1 MNERPPKFF
10 LRLFRWYCHP
20 DMLGH
25 IEGDMMQLYAERV
38 RESGKRKADLKFI
51 FDVVLLCRPGI
62 IRPVTVDTNVN
73 QYDMVKSYFKVGWRN
88 MLRNKGY
95 SIINISGLAIG
106 MTVAL
111 LIGLWVFDELT
122 FDTHFKNY
130 DRIVQVM
137 QHQTYNGE
145 IGTQVANPAVMAEE
159 IRNVYGSD
167 FKHVL
172 QSSWNNDHTL
182 TYGDRIFYKPGSYF
196 EPCVVDMLSL
206 NITHGTKDGLKDMNS
221 IMLSES
227 VAKSYFGEED
237 PINKM
242 LRLDNE
248 VDVKV
253 TAVYED
259 LPENTSFKDLKII
272 MPWSLYVSQNTWIQK
287 MENPW
292 GSNFTQTFAQL
303 NDNADLETVSTRI
316 KDVKLNR
323 QPEEEKRYKAIVFL
337 HPISKWHLY
346 SDFKAGVNIG
356 GRIDNVWLFSIT
368 GIFVL
373 LLACI
378 NFMNLSTARSEKRS
392 KEVGIRKSIGS
403 ARGQLVIQFFSE
415 SIMIALFAFALAV
428 GFSFIALPS
437 FNTIAG
443 KHITILWSSPLFWL
457 AGISFT
463 LITGLFA
470 GLYPALFL
478 SSFQPVKVLK
488 GSFKMGRLASLPRK
502 VLVTIQFT
510 ISIVLI
516 IGTIV
521 VYKQIQFAQGRPMG
535 YTTDGLITIRINSER
550 HKHFEAIRNELKNAN
565 TIIEMAE
572 AGSPTTEVW
581 NTNGG
586 FDWEGKDPNLAVD
599 FPNNA
604 VTHDYGK
611 TIGWQIAIG
620 RDFSRDFST
629 DSSAFILNE
638 SAVKFIGLTDPIGK
652 NIKWEGENYT
662 IIGVV
667 KDILI
672 QSPYTPVRPG
682 MWHLSD
688 GSSENVF
695 IIKINPN
702 RNAQESLSKIEEVF
716 KKFDPTSPFDA
727 GFVDDAYAQKFGN
740 EKRIGTLA
748 AFFAVLAV
756 FISCLGLFGLASFV
770 AEQRTKEIGIRK
782 VMGASVGNLWQMLSK
797 DFVILVIIS
806 SAMAITLSY
815 FFCVSWLKSFEYRT
829 TISWW
834 IFALSAAGALV
845 ITLLTVSFQAIKA
858 ALMSPINSL
867 RSE

>member
-1 MNERPPKFF
+1 MKEHPPKLF
-10 LRLFRWYCHP
+10 LSFFRWYCHP
-20 DMLGH
+20 EMAGH
-25 IEGDMMQLYAERV
+25 IEGDMMELYTERV
-38 RESGKRKADLKFI
+38 KGSGKRRADLKFI
-51 FDVVLLCRPGI
+51 VDVVLLCRPGI
-62 IRPVTVDTNVN
+62 IRPVTVETNVN

-88 MLRNKGY
+88 MLRSKGY
-95 SIINISGLAIG
+95 SAINISGLAIG

-122 FDTHFKNY
+122 FDRHFKNY

-145 IGTQVANPAVMAEE
+145 IGTQVANPSVMGEE

-182 TYGDRIFYKPGSYF
+182 TYGEKIFYKSGSYF
-196 EPCVVDMLSL
+196 EPGVVDMLSL
-206 NITHGTKDGLKDMNS
+206 NILQGSKDGLKDMNS

-227 VAKSYFGEED
+227 VARSYFGDED
-237 PINKM
+237 PINKI
-242 LRLDNE
+242 LRLNNE

-259 LPENTSFKDLKII
+259 LPENTSFRDLKII
-272 MPWSLYVSQNTWIQK
+272 MPWSLYLSQNTWIQK
-287 MENPW
+287 MEDPW

-316 KDVKLNR
+316 KDVKINQQGEHER
-323 QPEEEKRYKAIVFL
+323 RYKAVVFL
-337 HPISKWHLY
+337 HPMSKWRLY
-346 SDFKAGVNIG
+346 SDFKEGVNTG
-356 GRIDNVWLFSIT
+356 GRIDNVWLFSVT

-392 KEVGIRKSIGS
+392 KEVGIRKAIGS
-403 ARGQLVIQFFSE
+403 VRAQLITQFFSE
-415 SIMIALFAFALAV
+415 SIMIALFAFVLAL
-428 GFSFIALPS
+428 GFGFIALPS

-443 KHITILWSSPLFWL
+443 KHIFIPWTSPFFWL
-457 AGISFT
+457 IGIGFT
-463 LITGLFA
+463 LATGILA

-488 GSFKMGRLASLPRK
+488 GSFKQGRFASLPRK
-502 VLVTIQFT
+502 ILVMVQFT

-521 VYKQIQFAQGRPMG
+521 VYQQIQFAQGRPIG
-535 YTTDGLITIRINSER
+535 YTTDGLIMTSVNSER
-550 HKHFEAIRNELKNAN
+550 HKHFEAIRTELKTAN
-565 TIIEMAE
+565 VIDEMAE
-572 AGSPTTEVW
+572 SGSPVTDVW

-604 VTHDYGK
+604 VTYEYGK
-611 TIGWQIAIG
+611 VIGWEITTG
-620 RDFSRDFST
+620 RDFSRDFAT
-629 DSSAFILNE
+629 DSTAFILNE
-638 SAVKFIGLTDPIGK
+638 AAVKFIGLTDPIGK
-652 NIKWEGENYT
+652 VIKWNGENFT
-662 IIGVV
+662 VIGVV
-667 KDILI
+667 KDILV
-672 QSPYTPVRPG
+672 QSPYKPVRPA

-688 GSSENVF
+688 GAENVF
-695 IIKINPN
+695 IIKLNPDK
-702 RNAQESLSKIEEVF
+702 NAQESLSKVEEVF
-716 KKFDPTSPFDA
+716 KKFDPTSPFDSN
-727 GFVDDAYAQKFGN
+727 FVDEAFAQKFGN

-782 VMGASVGNLWQMLSK
+782 VMGASVSNLWQMLSK

-806 SAMAITLSY
+806 SGVAITISY
-815 FFCVSWLKSFEYRT
+815 FFCVSWLESYEYHT
-829 TISWW
+829 TVSWW
-834 IFALSAAGALV
+834 IFALSAGGALI
-845 ITLLTVSFQAIKA
+845 ITLITVSFQAIKA
-858 ALMSPINSL
+858 AMMSPIKSL

>member
-1 MNERPPKFF
+1 MKEHPPKLF

-20 DMLGH
+20 EMLSH
-25 IEGDMMQLYAERV
+25 IEGDMMQLYAERI
-38 RESGKRKADLKFI
+38 RESGKRKADIKFI
-51 FDVVLLCRPGI
+51 RDVVLLCRPGI
-62 IRPVTVDTNVN
+62 IRPVTVHTNVN

-95 SIINISGLAIG
+95 SMINISGLAIG

-145 IGTQVANPAVMAEE
+145 IGTQVANPAVMGEE

-172 QSSWNNDHTL
+172 QSSWNFDHTL
-182 TYGDRIFYKPGSYF
+182 TYGEKIFYKPGSYF
-196 EPCVVDMLSL
+196 EPGVVDMLSL
-206 NITHGTKDGLKDMNS
+206 NIIHGTKDGLKDMNS

-227 VAKSYFGEED
+227 VAKSYFGDED

-242 LRLDNE
+242 LRLDNQ

-272 MPWSLYVSQNTWIQK
+272 MPWSLYLSQNTWIQK
-287 MENPW
+287 MNDPW

-303 NDNADLETVSTRI
+303 NENADLETVSTRI
-316 KDVKLNR
+316 KDVKVNK
-323 QPEEEKRYKAIVFL
+323 QTEEERRYKAVVFL
-337 HPISKWHLY
+337 HPLNKWHLY
-346 SDFKAGVNIG
+346 SDFKAGINTG
-356 GRIDNVWLFSIT
+356 GRIDNVWLFGIT

-392 KEVGIRKSIGS
+392 KEVGIRKSVGS
-403 ARGQLVIQFFSE
+403 ARGQLIIQFFSE
-415 SIMIALFAFALAV
+415 SILIALLAFVLAI
-428 GFSFIALPS
+428 GFGFIALPS

-443 KHITILWSSPLFWL
+443 KHMTIPWSSPLFWL
-457 AGISFT
+457 TGVGFT

-488 GSFKMGRLASLPRK
+488 GSFKMGRMASLPRK

-521 VYKQIQFAQGRPMG
+521 VYKQIQFAQGRPLG
-535 YTTDGLITIRINSER
+535 YTADGLITIGVNSER
-550 HKHFEAIRNELKNAN
+550 HKHFEAIRNELKTAN
-565 TIIEMAE
+565 TIVEMAE
-572 AGSPTTEVW
+572 SGSPTTEVW

-599 FPNNA
+599 FPNNG
-604 VTHDYGK
+604 VTYEYGK
-611 TIGWQIAIG
+611 TIGWQLATG
-620 RDFSRDFST
+620 RDFSRDFAT

-638 SAVKFIGLTDPIGK
+638 SAVKFIGLKDPIGK
-652 NIKWEGENYT
+652 NIKWNGENYT
-662 IIGVV
+662 VIGVV
-667 KDILI
+667 KDILV
-672 QSPYTPVRPG
+672 QSPYTPVRPA
-682 MWHLSD
+682 MWHLTD
-688 GSSENVF
+688 DSENIF
-695 IIKINPN
+695 IIKLNPD
-702 RNAQESLSKIEEVF
+702 RNAQESLSKVEEVF
-716 KKFDPTSPFDA
+716 KKFDATSPFGA
-727 GFVDDAYAQKFGN
+727 GFVDEAFAQKFGN

-782 VMGASVGNLWQMLSK
+782 VMGASVSNLWQMLSK
-797 DFVILVIIS
+797 DFVVLVIIS
-806 SAMAITLSY
+806 SLIAITVSY
-815 FFCVSWLKSFEYRT
+815 FFCVRWLEGFEYRT

-834 IFALSAAGALV
+834 IFAISAAGALA
-845 ITLLTVSFQAIKA
+845 ITLITVSFQAIKA
-858 ALMSPINSL
+858 ALMSPIKSL

>member
-1 MNERPPKFF
+1 MKEHPPKLFMSF
-10 LRLFRWYCHP
+10 FRWYCHP
-20 DMLGH
+20 EMVGH
-25 IEGDMMQLYAERV
+25 IEGDMMELYAERL
-38 RESGKRKADLKFI
+38 RGSGKRKADLKFI
-51 FDVVLLCRPGI
+51 LDVMLLCRPGI
-62 IRPVTVDTNVN
+62 IRPVTVETNVN

-95 SIINISGLAIG
+95 SAINISGLAIG

-137 QHQTYNGE
+137 QHQTFNGQ
-145 IGTQVANPAVMAEE
+145 IGTQVANPAVMGEE

-172 QSSWNNDHTL
+172 QCSWNGDHTL
-182 TYGDRIFYKPGSYF
+182 TYGEKIFYKSGNYF
-196 EPCVVDMLSL
+196 EPGVVDMLDL
-206 NITHGTKDGLKDMNS
+206 NIIHGTKDGLKEMNS

-227 VAKSYFGEED
+227 VAKSYFGNED
-237 PINKM
+237 PINKT
-242 LRLDNE
+242 LRLDND

-259 LPENTSFKDLKII
+259 LPENTTFNDLRFIL
-272 MPWSLYVSQNTWIQK
+272 PWSLYMSQNPWVSK
-287 MENPW
+287 MTEPW
-292 GSNFTQTFAQL
+292 GSNFTQTYAQL

-316 KDVKLNR
+316 KDVKFNR
-323 QPEEEKRYKAIVFL
+323 QGEEERRYKAVVFL
-337 HPISKWHLY
+337 HPMSKWRLY
-346 SDFKAGVNIG
+346 SDFKEGVNTG

-403 ARGQLVIQFFSE
+403 VRSQLVIQFFSE
-415 SIMIALFAFALAV
+415 SIMIALLAFVLAI
-428 GFSFIALPS
+428 GFGFIALPS

-443 KHITILWSSPLFWL
+443 KNILIPWASPIFWL
-457 AGISFT
+457 IGIGFT
-463 LITGLFA
+463 LMTGIFA

-488 GSFKMGRLASLPRK
+488 GSFKQGRLASLPRK
-502 VLVTIQFT
+502 ILVTVQFT

-521 VYKQIQFAQGRPMG
+521 VYKQIQYAQGRPIG
-535 YTTDGLITIRINSER
+535 YTSDGLVMTSVNSER
-550 HKHFEAIRNELKNAN
+550 HKHFEAIRTELKTAN
-565 TIIEMAE
+565 VIVEIAE
-572 AGSPTTEVW
+572 SGSPITDVW

-604 VTHDYGK
+604 VTYEYGQ
-611 TIGWQIAIG
+611 TIGWQLASG
-620 RDFSRDFST
+620 RDFSRDFAT
-629 DSSAFILNE
+629 DSAAFILNE
-638 SAVKFIGLTDPIGK
+638 AAVKFIGFQEPLGK
-652 NIKWEGENYT
+652 VIKWNGENYT
-662 IIGVV
+662 VIGVV
-667 KDILI
+667 KDILV
-672 QSPYTPVRPG
+672 QSPYTPVRPA
-682 MWHLSD
+682 MWHLSN
-688 GSSENVF
+688 GSENVF
-695 IIKINPN
+695 ITKLNPDK
-702 RNAQESLSKIEEVF
+702 NAKESLAKVEEVF
-716 KKFDPTSPFDA
+716 KKFDPTSPFDSE
-727 GFVDDAYAQKFGN
+727 FVDEAFARKFGN

-782 VMGASVGNLWQMLSK
+782 VMGASVSNLWQMLSK

-806 SAMAITLSY
+806 SVAAITISY
-815 FFCVSWLKSFEYRT
+815 FFCAWWLESYEYRT
-829 TISWW
+829 TVSWW
-834 IFALSAAGALV
+834 IFAISAAGALI
-845 ITLLTVSFQAIKA
+845 ITLITVSFQAIKA
-858 ALMSPINSL
+858 AMMSPINSL

>member
-1 MNERPPKFF
+1 MKQHPPKFF
-10 LRLFRWYCHP
+10 LNFFRWYCHP
-20 DMLGH
+20 EMISH
-25 IEGDMMQLYAERV
+25 IEGDMMELYAERV
-38 RESGKRKADLKFI
+38 RGSGKRSADLKFI
-51 FDVVLLCRPGI
+51 RDVVLLFRPGI
-62 IRPVTVDTNVN
+62 IRPVTVETNVN

-88 MLRNKGY
+88 MVRSKGY
-95 SIINISGLAIG
+95 SAINISGLAIG

-111 LIGLWVFDELT
+111 LIGLWVFDELMYNK
-122 FDTHFKNY
+122 HFKNY

-145 IGTQVANPAVMAEE
+145 IGTQVANPAVMGEE

-172 QSSWNNDHTL
+172 QSSWNFDHTL
-182 TYGDRIFYKPGSYF
+182 TYGDKIFYKTGSYF
-196 EPCVVDMLSL
+196 EPGVVDMLSL
-206 NITHGTKDGLKDMNS
+206 NILKGTKDGLKEMNS
-221 IMLSES
+221 IMLAES
-227 VAKSYFGEED
+227 VAKSYFGDED

-242 LRLDNE
+242 LRLDNK

-259 LPENTSFKDLKII
+259 LPQNTSFSTMRII
-272 MPWSLYVSQNTWIQK
+272 MPWTLYLSQNTWIAR
-287 MENPW
+287 MNDPW
-292 GSNFTQTFAQL
+292 DSNFTQTFAQL

-316 KDVKLNR
+316 KDVKFNR
-323 QPEEEKRYKAIVFL
+323 QTEEERRYKATVFL
-337 HPISKWHLY
+337 HPMSKWHLY
-346 SDFKAGVNIG
+346 SDFKAGVNTG

-403 ARGQLVIQFFSE
+403 ARSQLITQFFSE
-415 SIMIALFAFALAV
+415 SVMIALIAFVLAIGL
-428 GFSFIALPS
+428 GFLALPS

-443 KHITILWSSPLFWL
+443 KTISIPWSNPVFWFIGV
-457 AGISFT
+457 AFT
-463 LITGLFA
+463 LLTGLFA

-488 GSFKMGRLASLPRK
+488 GSFKMGRLASMPRK
-502 VLVTIQFT
+502 ILVTIQFT
-510 ISIVLI
+510 ISIALI

-521 VYKQIQFAQGRPMG
+521 VYKQVQHAQGRPLG
-535 YTTDGLITIRINSER
+535 YTADGLITVGVNSER
-550 HKHFEAIRNELKNAN
+550 HKHFEAIRTELKTQNA
-565 TIIEMAE
+565 IVEMAE
-572 AGSPTTEVW
+572 SGSPTTEVW

-604 VTHDYGK
+604 VTYEYGK
-611 TIGWQIAIG
+611 TIEWTITKG
-620 RDFSRDFST
+620 RDFSRDFAT

-652 NIKWEGENYT
+652 VLKWNGDDYT
-662 IIGVV
+662 VIGVV
-667 KDILI
+667 KDILV
-672 QSPYTPVRPG
+672 QSPYAPVRPA

-688 GSSENVF
+688 GSENVF
-695 IIKINPN
+695 IIKLNPG
-702 RNAQESLSKIEEVF
+702 RNAQESLSKVEEVF
-716 KKFDPTSPFDA
+716 KKFDTTAPFDSE
-727 GFVDDAYAQKFGN
+727 FVDEAFANKFGN
-740 EKRIGTLA
+740 EKRIGTLS

-782 VMGASVGNLWQMLSK
+782 VMGASVSNLWRMLSK

-806 SAMAITLSY
+806 SAVAIVFSY
-815 FFCVSWLKSFEYRT
+815 FAFTKWLESYEYRT
-829 TISWW
+829 TVSWW
-834 IFALSAAGALV
+834 IFALSAVGALV
-845 ITLLTVSFQAIKA
+845 ITLITVSFQAIKA
-858 ALMSPINSL
+858 AMMSPINSL